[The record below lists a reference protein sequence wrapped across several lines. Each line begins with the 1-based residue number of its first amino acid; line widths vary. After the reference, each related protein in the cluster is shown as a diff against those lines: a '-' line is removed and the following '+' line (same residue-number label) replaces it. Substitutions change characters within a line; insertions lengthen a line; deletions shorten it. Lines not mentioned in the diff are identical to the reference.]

1 MRARVDRL
9 GKMVKVR
16 RARQKE
22 ALAAAAAEL
31 KRLET
36 AGLSMLEQIECART
50 AARHERRAA
59 TEANTCL
66 LYEHCM
72 RVWS

>member
-1 MRARVDRL
+1 MRARVGRL

-22 ALAAAAAEL
+22 ALAAAAA
-31 KRLET
+31 
-36 AGLSMLEQIECART
+36 GLCART
-50 AARHERRAA
+50 AAGHERRAA